1 MPDGDFVY
9 QASLR
14 LVESGYKI
22 MSEIAVKS
30 AKTGYMLTMTN
41 DGR

>member
-22 MSEIAVKS
+22 MSKIAVKS
-30 AKTGYMLTMTN
+30 AKTGYKVTLTD

>member
-14 LVESGYKI
+14 LVESGYKF
-22 MSEIAVKS
+22 MSKVAVKS
-30 AKTGYMLTMTN
+30 AKIGYMLTLTN